1 MPTRRPKVPKA
12 GSAPDGSG
20 TGGDT
25 AGRSAARSVRRKTAA
40 ADPDVISA
48 TKPVDPASDQGPRAT
63 AAPAAK
69 ISSAK
74 APAAK
79 APAAKTSTAKTS
91 AAKAS
96 SAKTPAPKAAGQAK
110 AAGKAAGKPAGT
122 ETSDTSARSR
132 AAAAAG
138 RLRQR
143 SRILSEGS
151 SVASASSADDSSDH
165 LRPVPAKA
173 FSGRLLVLAMV
184 MIVVIVLLTP
194 SVNTYVHQRSDITA
208 LQTEIA
214 EQKEKSA
221 ALESQLQR
229 WEDPN
234 YIKQQAR
241 ERIFLVMPGETRYLV
256 KGEDGVETVEQEAQE
271 EETDL
276 KWVDSLW
283 DSVKRSANAP

>member
-25 AGRSAARSVRRKTAA
+25 AGRSAARSVRRKAA
-40 ADPDVISA
+40 GADPDVISA
-48 TKPVDPASDQGPRAT
+48 TKPVGPASDQGPRAE
-63 AAPAAK
+63 A
-69 ISSAK
+69 
-74 APAAK
+74 
-79 APAAKTSTAKTS
+79 APAAKTSAAKTPAAPSAKTS
-91 AAKAS
+91 
-96 SAKTPAPKAAGQAK
+96 APKAAGSRAK
-110 AAGKAAGKPAGT
+110 AAGTSAGKPAGV
-122 ETSDTSARSR
+122 ETSDTPDPSDTPDTSARSR

-151 SVASASSADDSSDH
+151 SVASASSADESSDH

-194 SVNTYVHQRSDITA
+194 SVNTYLHQRSDITA

-221 ALESQLQR
+221 TLESQLQR

>member
-20 TGGDT
+20 TGGGT
-25 AGRSAARSVRRKTAA
+25 AGRSTARPVRRKTAA

-48 TKPVDPASDQGPRAT
+48 TRPVDSAADQDPLETTAT
-63 AAPAAK
+63 
-69 ISSAK
+69 
-74 APAAK
+74 
-79 APAAKTSTAKTS
+79 AAKTSSVKTSPAKT
-91 AAKAS
+91 S
-96 SAKTPAPKAAGQAK
+96 SAKTSGTAK
-110 AAGKAAGKPAGT
+110 AKPARKTAGKAAGA
-122 ETSDTSARSR
+122 ETPDTSARSR

-194 SVNTYVHQRSDITA
+194 SVNTYLHQRSDITA

-221 ALESQLQR
+221 SLESELQR

-271 EETDL
+271 EEADL

>member
-69 ISSAK
+69 TS
-74 APAAK
+74 AAK
-79 APAAKTSTAKTS
+79 SSTAKTS
-91 AAKAS
+91 AAATS
-96 SAKTPAPKAAGQAK
+96 SAKTSAPKAAGSQAK
-110 AAGKAAGKPAGT
+110 AAGKSAGKSAGA

-151 SVASASSADDSSDH
+151 SVASASSADESSDH

-208 LQTEIA
+208 LQAEIA

-221 ALESQLQR
+221 TLESQLQR